1 MAINKKRAAIFTISS
16 ILLVGV
22 LISQVAMV
30 TQTTYRQKSFIVL
43 SRINSM
49 NDFIGSVEED
59 IPRSMLISGYRALIS
74 MQKHLADNGTFVDVS
89 EVFEELFLN
98 GTIDGVNQSL
108 MANASINEW
117 AVRINDEAAY
127 LNINVNLTPRNVY
140 LYHKDP
146 WSITIQFNTTLH
158 ITDFNSLASWYFN
171 ETYEKEISILTF
183 EDPLYTIK
191 SSDKVTNTILRANDT
206 DFVDDATNDT
216 TVLYNHLNNSYYIAS
231 TDGPSFLMRFEGN
244 LSNSNYGIESL
255 VNREDFSKQSI
266 PTYDKSVVD
275 WQYFNDS
282 YDESSDYCNYDD
294 DGMPSWFRIGPGK
307 VNDYELTGLGS
318 VC

>member
-1 MAINKKRAAIFTISS
+1 
-16 ILLVGV
+16 
-22 LISQVAMV
+22 
-30 TQTTYRQKSFIVL
+30 
-43 SRINSM
+43 M